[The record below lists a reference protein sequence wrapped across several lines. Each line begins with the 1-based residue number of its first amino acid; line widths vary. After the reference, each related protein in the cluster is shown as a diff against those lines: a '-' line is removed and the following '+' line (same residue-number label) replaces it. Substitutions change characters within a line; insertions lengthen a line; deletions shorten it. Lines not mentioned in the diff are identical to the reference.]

1 MHKPILCLLL
11 TCLACALSAQ
21 APFTEKQYA
30 WQLEKNLVYGAAV
43 NYLGL
48 TDTLTLD
55 LYKPLSADTSR
66 PLLVLVHG
74 GSWLGG
80 CKEDMAWLCEEMA
93 ARGYVV
99 ATVNYRKG
107 WHKAGFVPTPINPAV
122 FAGGNALYAADSL
135 EIIRAIYRGMQD
147 VKGAIRWLKARVY
160 ADSTCN
166 HAVLVGGESAGA
178 FVALAT
184 GLLDRTVEK
193 PSACAA
199 LPDAPVPGGNLANA
213 YVLNCIAQA
222 PALPP
227 GALARPDLGPVEGSL
242 NLNGHDASVLG
253 VVSFYGGLPS
263 EAFANKWLEGSTQPA
278 LYLFHQTCDGIVPFG
293 YGIPYF
299 PISAYCNLGFT
310 PWHYNYPRVFGNN
323 AIAAKAAALPVPP
336 PVMTEF
342 FNCNAFDSNLALF
355 ECIRYND
362 NGSYHWVINRV
373 QRAEKIAG
381 FFSPMLVAKLGSPP
395 CLTST
400 DAPDWA
406 DGFRLTPNPFRDV
419 APVLFCEKT
428 PVGPVRLSLSDTQG
442 RLIWQET
449 RVLAP
454 GANVL
459 DRQTAMPPG
468 LYWLQVMHEEGTA
481 VWKMVKH

>member
-1 MHKPILCLLL
+1 MRKPILCLLL
-11 TCLACALSAQ
+11 TGLTFALCAQ
-21 APFTEKQYA
+21 APFTQKQYA
-30 WQLEKNLVYGAAV
+30 WQVEKNLVYGAAV

-55 LYKPLSADTSR
+55 LYKPFSADTAR

-74 GSWLGG
+74 GAWLGG
-80 CKEDMAWLCEEMA
+80 CKEDMAWMCEEMA

-107 WHKAGFVPTPINPAV
+107 WHKAFYVPNPAQAADV
-122 FAGGNALYAADSL
+122 NALYAADSL

-184 GLLDRTVEK
+184 GLLDRPVEK
-193 PSACAA
+193 PAACIT
-199 LPDAPVPGGNLANA
+199 LPDAPVPAGNLVNK
-213 YVLNCIAQA
+213 YTLNCLPQT

-227 GALARPDLGPVEGSL
+227 GALVRPDLGPVDGTL

-253 VVSFYGGLPS
+253 VVSFFGGLPS
-263 EAFANKWLEGSTQPA
+263 QAFAENWFDGPNQPA
-278 LYLFHQTCDGIVPFG
+278 LYLFHQTCDGVVPFG
-293 YGIPYF
+293 YSIPYY
-299 PISAYCNLGFT
+299 PLSAFCNLGFT
-310 PWHYNYPRVFGNN
+310 PWHYNYPRVFGNG
-323 AIAAKAAALPVPP
+323 AIAAKVNALPAPP
-336 PVMTEF
+336 PMLTEF

-355 ECIRYND
+355 ECIRFND
-362 NGSYHWVINRV
+362 NGSYHWVINRA

-381 FFSPMLVAKLGSPP
+381 FFSPMVAARLGSPP
-395 CLTST
+395 CLVS
-400 DAPDWA
+400 AGEPDRA
-406 DGFRLTPNPFRDV
+406 AGFRLSPNPFRET
-419 APVLFCEKT
+419 APVFFCEKP
-428 PVGPVRLSLSDTQG
+428 PVGPVRLSLSDAQG
-442 RLIWQET
+442 RLVWQEM
-449 RVLAP
+449 RVLGA

-459 DRQTAMPPG
+459 PWGSDLSPG
-468 LYWLQVMHEEGTA
+468 LYYLQISDERTGV
-481 VWKMVKH
+481 VLKVVKM